1 MTLRR
6 DFIYCRSASVKMF
19 SQIKVSLRSLEAV
32 SVEQL
37 RAAAVTFTG
46 VSHVGCLFL
55 SSWISNLTL
64 KSGGLTGRAFTDSVT
79 LDLWLNIGLGS
90 EG

>member
-37 RAAAVTFTG
+37 RAAAVTF
-46 VSHVGCLFL
+46 VGCLFL

-79 LDLWLNIGLGS
+79 LDLWLNIGLG
-90 EG
+90 